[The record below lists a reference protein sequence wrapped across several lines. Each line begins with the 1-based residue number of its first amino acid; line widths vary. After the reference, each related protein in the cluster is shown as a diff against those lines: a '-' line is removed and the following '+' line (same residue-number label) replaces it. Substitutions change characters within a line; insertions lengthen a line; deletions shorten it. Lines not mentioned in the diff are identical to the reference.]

1 MTLKPWQWI
10 AIILVT
16 AALVVMAPSDET
28 EVARKGAGP
37 AQSGPKVPAPAS
49 DREPAHAVGRV
60 ELELLNKL
68 KGQRQEKGKVSDVF
82 NQTAEYVAHP
92 LPKFVAP
99 PPPVDLPPPVVVPVA
114 PPMDFVYLGRYGEAD
129 SRIVVLSKGD
139 RVYTVKVG
147 DVIENTY
154 RIEKFSPGMVNFTY
168 LPLNITQSLTTGD
181 SL

>member
-1 MTLKPWQWI
+1 MTLKRWHWI

-16 AALVVMAPSDET
+16 LALLVLAPEDDS
-28 EVARKGAGP
+28 VSPKGASS
-37 AQSGPKVPAPAS
+37 AHSNSQDLSSAS
-49 DREPAHAVGRV
+49 DRKTSNAAGRV

-68 KGQRQEKGKVSDVF
+68 KMQRQDKGKVNDVF
-82 NQTAEYVAHP
+82 NQTEAEVPHAA
-92 LPKFVAP
+92 PKYVAP
-99 PPPVDLPPPVVVPVA
+99 PVELPPAVEVPTA
-114 PPMDFVYLGRYGEAD
+114 PAMSFTYLGRYGE
-129 SRIVVLSKGD
+129 SETRIVVLSKGD

-154 RIEKFSPGMVNFTY
+154 RVEKFTPGMVNFTY

>member
-16 AALVVMAPSDET
+16 AALVVMAPSDEAD
-28 EVARKGAGP
+28 VAKNGAGP
-37 AQSGPKVPAPAS
+37 EQSSAKAATQARDSSHPA
-49 DREPAHAVGRV
+49 GRV
-60 ELELLNKL
+60 ELELLYKL
-68 KGQRQEKGKVSDVF
+68 KGQRQEKGRVSDVF
-82 NQTAEYVAHP
+82 NQTAEYVAP
-92 LPKFVAP
+92 TRTKFVPP

-154 RIEKFSPGMVNFTY
+154 RIERFTPGMVNFTY

>member
-16 AALVVMAPSDET
+16 AILVVMAPSGET
-28 EVARKGAGP
+28 EVAGTGGSLARSNSQTP
-37 AQSGPKVPAPAS
+37 TS
-49 DREPAHAVGRV
+49 DRNSANSTGRV

-68 KGQRQEKGKVSDVF
+68 KAQRQEKNKVSDVF
-82 NQTAEYVAHP
+82 NQTAEYFAPVPA
-92 LPKFVAP
+92 KFVAP
-99 PPPVDLPPPVVVPVA
+99 PPPVALPPPVAVPVA

-129 SRIVVLSKGD
+129 SKIVVLSKGD
-139 RVYTVKVG
+139 RVYTVKIG
-147 DVIENTY
+147 DIIENTY
-154 RIEKFSPGMVNFTY
+154 RIEKLAPGMVYFTY